1 MWSLC
6 KKEFRQFFSNLTGY
20 LAIGLFLL
28 LNGLFLFFFSS
39 FNILDYGYASLDN
52 YFTLAPYV
60 LLILIPAIT
69 MRQISDEWK
78 SGTMEL
84 LQTGPLTNLQIIGGK
99 YLAALLVT
107 AIAILPTFTYALS
120 INILSAAETILDKG
134 AWLGSY
140 LGLFLLC
147 GVFCAISLLAGSFTQ
162 NSVVAF
168 LSGALGCFIFYQ
180 GLDAFSS
187 LPLFQNGVDFYIQQA
202 GLESHYRSISRGVLS
217 LSDLIYFSSL
227 IFLFIYFTVRRI
239 AKNQSATTSTLPFL
253 TSSNKQ
259 FFILALLILIN
270 ISASFLSIKAD
281 LTDDQRYSLAPS
293 TKTLLKTIDKP
304 VQIDILLTGDL
315 PAVFKKLQGST
326 TDLLNEMKAYAG
338 PNISLRFVSASS
350 LIPPALQEATW
361 IHFRDSLRSIGI
373 PVDSLLQSQPE
384 LANSFKQEFVSD
396 SLKKLGIMPYNIQVQ
411 QNEESSSQRLVYP
424 AALVSS
430 GGKTISIDLLSGKTE
445 YTRDPLTGR
454 LVNDDARSIGN
465 AEALLEFKFAS
476 AISKITRPA
485 KPIIGYLIGNGEPMG
500 PETQKLVEFI
510 SNDYSFGLVDINKN
524 TFIPSQ
530 ISALL
535 IVKPST
541 PFSDSAKRKIDQYV
555 MQGGK
560 VLWFVDQLYAEKDS
574 LAITAKT
581 VAYDRGLNIDDL
593 LFKYGVRINRDLLQ
607 DLQSDF
613 SKMVVGLSGDKPQL
627 ADVPFNYYPLLTP
640 SSKHPLTRNM
650 EPVLAQFCNTIDTVK
665 ATGIQKTILLTS
677 SMNAKTLNTPAVIS
691 LDELKTVERPELYT
705 KKNIPAAILLEG
717 SFQSLY
723 TYRTDAATQDSF
735 KKYYGNFRTTSASEG
750 CQLVVADGDVVLNDY
765 TRESAM
771 PMGFSRSQETSFS
784 NKQFLENTLEYM
796 TGLKDILSL
805 RNREIRV
812 RLLDKAK
819 LAEQKLF
826 WQIINVAVPLL
837 LVVIGGIAF
846 SLWRRRIYSLP

>member
-120 INILSAAETILDKG
+120 ISLLSAAETILDKG
-134 AWLGSY
+134 AWFGSY

-168 LSGALGCFIFYQ
+168 LTGALGCFVFYQ
-180 GLDAFSS
+180 GFDALSS
-187 LPLFQNGVDFYIQQA
+187 LRFFQTGADFYIQQA
-202 GLESHYRSISRGVLS
+202 GLEYHYRSISKGILS
-217 LSDLIYFSSL
+217 LSDLIYFFSL

-239 AKNQSATTSTLPFL
+239 AKNQSATTSK
-253 TSSNKQ
+253 KQ
-259 FFILALLILIN
+259 FFILALLVLIN
-270 ISASFLSIKAD
+270 IFASFFSLKAD

-293 TKTLLKTIDKP
+293 TKTLLKSIDNP

-361 IHFRDSLRSIGI
+361 VHFRDSLRSIGI
-373 PVDSLLQSQPE
+373 PVDSLLLSQPG
-384 LANSFKQEFVSD
+384 LVSSFKQEFVSD

-500 PETQKLVEFI
+500 PETQKLVEVI
-510 SNDYSFGLVDINKN
+510 SNDYSFVLVDINKN

-535 IVKPST
+535 ILKPSI

-560 VLWFVDQLYAEKDS
+560 VLWVVDQLYADKDS
-574 LAITAKT
+574 LALTA
-581 VAYDRGLNIDDL
+581 
-593 LFKYGVRINRDLLQ
+593 
-607 DLQSDF
+607 
-613 SKMVVGLSGDKPQL
+613 
-627 ADVPFNYYPLLTP
+627 
-640 SSKHPLTRNM
+640 
-650 EPVLAQFCNTIDTVK
+650 
-665 ATGIQKTILLTS
+665 
-677 SMNAKTLNTPAVIS
+677 
-691 LDELKTVERPELYT
+691 
-705 KKNIPAAILLEG
+705 
-717 SFQSLY
+717 
-723 TYRTDAATQDSF
+723 
-735 KKYYGNFRTTSASEG
+735 
-750 CQLVVADGDVVLNDY
+750 
-765 TRESAM
+765 
-771 PMGFSRSQETSFS
+771 
-784 NKQFLENTLEYM
+784 
-796 TGLKDILSL
+796 
-805 RNREIRV
+805 
-812 RLLDKAK
+812 
-819 LAEQKLF
+819 
-826 WQIINVAVPLL
+826 
-837 LVVIGGIAF
+837 
-846 SLWRRRIYSLP
+846 